1 VTEPATGPERPGPG
15 VGQKLAIAAGA
26 MAINAVLYLV
36 PNHLQL
42 VEPRRLWWSAV
53 DAWAPFLPATVWI
66 YFSDYLLVS
75 SAFLVSEGWDEVKR
89 FVRAYFVLLA
99 IGAVIHLCWP
109 TAFPREAFPV
119 PGNDGS
125 ARALT
130 ALRGVDAATSCL
142 PSMHVAG
149 SYLAAFSLWH
159 RRRSLFGGYV
169 FWATAVAVSTLTTKQ
184 HYLVDVL
191 AGLAL
196 AVALAAV
203 FFWAPELRREASPRP
218 SRRREVSAELDGGR

>member
-1 VTEPATGPERPGPG
+1 VTDRTGHPPD
-15 VGQKLAIAAGA
+15 VAQKLLIAAGA

-42 VEPRRLWWSAV
+42 SRPSSLWWTPV
-53 DAWAPFLPATVWI
+53 DQATPFLPGTVWI

-75 SAFLVSEGWDEVKR
+75 SAFLVSEGWEEVKR

-99 IGAVIHLCWP
+99 IGAVIHLGWP
-109 TAFPREAFPV
+109 TVFPREAFPV
-119 PGNDGS
+119 GGAAVS
-125 ARALT
+125 EHALA
-130 ALRGVDAATSCL
+130 ALRRVDAATSCL

-159 RRRSLFGGYV
+159 RRRSLFLGYV
-169 FWATAVAVSTLTTKQ
+169 LWATAIAVSTLTTKQ

-191 AGLAL
+191 SGLSL
-196 AVALAAV
+196 AAVLGAV
-203 FFWAPELRREASPRP
+203 FFWIPELRERDRSSWAGARDRETARVRS
-218 SRRREVSAELDGGR
+218 G

>member
-1 VTEPATGPERPGPG
+1 MNDLAPAPGRQGPG
-15 VGQKLAIAAGA
+15 LIQKLGIAAGA
-26 MAINAVLYLV
+26 MCINAVLYLV

-42 VEPRRLWWSAV
+42 VEPRALWWTRVDTAV
-53 DAWAPFLPATVWI
+53 PFLPPTVWI

-75 SAFLVSEGWDEVKR
+75 SAFLVSDTWDEVKR

-99 IGAVIHLCWP
+99 IGAVIHFAWP
-109 TAFPREAFPV
+109 TVFPRDAFPIAR
-119 PGNDGS
+119 DGMS
-125 ARALT
+125 ARALA

-169 FWATAVAVSTLTTKQ
+169 LWATAVAVSTLTTKQ

-191 AGLAL
+191 AGLLL
-196 AVALAAV
+196 AVALAGV
-203 FFWAPELRREASPRP
+203 LFWIPEYR
-218 SRRREVSAELDGGR
+218 GGRRGGWGLSPAARVR